1 MTVKLKLIYLIC
13 LILCVFITFSTVNA
27 TDLSQDL
34 ALDDSNDVAIISQS
48 ESSLTNLNENSD
60 NAEFYNE
67 DEDCVDSMNELSNS
81 NQKNIEDDQSNS
93 LLSNDDLDSINSDE
107 ISLKSGLGYAN
118 SDINSD
124 SSSKN
129 SLGASIL
136 KESSYSFNDLQ
147 NLINGAKANSIIN
160 LEGKTFIGNGSFVTI
175 DKALTINGGS
185 NDNMATLDAKN
196 LSSILLITSNNVHL
210 LNCNFINGLDNSVL
224 IKASNCSISNS
235 NFRDNYHHL
244 RVMGDN
250 ENFTLKYCNF
260 TGAYLTESSSVVI
273 TVNKTNISYCN
284 FINNTVENS
293 GDAQGHGA
301 ALQIGKSSNLLN
313 VGLIDY
319 CNFINNTVI
328 TNSDGTHAGAICFRP
343 GIVVKNSNFINNYCN
358 RIGGAT
364 TLHSDGEII
373 NCTFINNSAGEYGG
387 AISTGFTTD
396 DISVNITNCTFIN
409 NSAPMGG
416 AIQIKGHN
424 VRVTNSKFEDNK
436 ANESEGG
443 AVFIMGN
450 SALIINST
458 FNDNFAKTVGAG
470 ILINGSDASILNSS
484 FDSNVADFGAAVYVI
499 GPDANLFSSNFTN
512 HDVKNGSVYIKGIN
526 TYVYDSNFLDNF
538 GEAGAGLF
546 ILGSNTTLISSNFS
560 SNNVTKKGG
569 AIFIEGSNAKLIL
582 SNFLNN
588 NAIPSISELED
599 GLGGAIYIKG
609 DNNLIDSSIFNFNT
623 ARNGSAIYTD
633 GLKMTLSNT
642 DFDKNQAWSYVLNS
656 SVNPS
661 SCYFNQSDILI
672 ELTLVGGNNIANA
685 IYNTASMDE
694 IYFYNVSYIS
704 SKGKKVTG
712 EEEIHP
718 VDGAQNSNDGSLLY
732 QDDREDN
739 QLVNVIIY
747 KDLQENSKLLSS
759 SSMANG
765 LAEGKELNGQIILNK
780 TFITGILGDIE
791 FNLSDYIDEPLEPGK
806 YHLYAEHFEDD
817 YYKEIDETNEF
828 DIVPILDIS
837 IDIGSSRVNIDFNK
851 TLKYTIKVQNNGPND
866 ATGVNVNALIPE
878 GLIYLSSSPSIGSY
892 DSANGIWTIG
902 NLDSGDNQTLIIN
915 VQTNK
920 TGLIDFPVTVSSIED
935 DSNLTNNYDNKT
947 IRVLMADLAIDV
959 EASDD
964 NLNYGDTVD
973 WTVTVVNNGPNNA
986 SNLIVL
992 LDFDDGLIYLDSSN
1006 DTFNQSNNQ
1015 WKIPNLLVGDE
1026 INLIIS
1032 TKVNTSNNSLNLK
1045 ANVSADTFDS
1055 IPSNNFDLD
1064 SVNVLPLCDLITK
1077 LSVSDKEANK
1087 DDVVDWI
1094 VVVSN
1099 DGPDSAADVS
1109 LSLSDLESLGLVVV
1123 GSSDDS
1129 FDNDACE
1136 WFIGDLDAGDSV
1148 SLTITTKVDKSNG
1161 NITIVGEAETST
1173 MESDYENN
1181 IDNESLAINPL
1192 CDVKIDIEVS
1202 NSTINNGDEVDWIVV
1217 VSNDGPDSAADVS
1230 LSLSDLESL
1239 GLVVVGS
1246 SDDSFDEDACEWLI
1260 GDLDAGESVSLTITT
1275 KAHRSG
1281 DEIVLVGNVK
1291 TSTYEL
1297 NKDNNEDN
1305 ESLEVLPVCD
1315 LVISISPDKNPANVG
1330 ETVNWIINVT
1340 NNGPDKASDVNVA
1353 NSLPEGLEFI
1363 VHDSNKGDLEEITD
1377 EEGNVIDFIWKVG
1390 DLESNESAL
1399 LIISTNALEEGSVLN
1414 NASVNSSTTDINQSN
1429 NFDSSELDIISSDD
1443 SDNNQD
1449 DNPDSSD
1456 NADDNNDSESDE
1468 YEDEG
1473 FPWYDYFPDDQNNNS
1488 SKNLDDGSLDKSK
1501 NNYGDSSKMSNKND
1515 SIIPIGLSNQKTGN
1529 PLVFVVLSIFA
1540 LFLLGYRKN

>member
-747 KDLQENSKLLSS
+747 KDLQENGKLLSS

-1468 YEDEG
+1468 YDDEG

-1515 SIIPIGLSNQKTGN
+1515 STIPIDLSNKKTGN

-1540 LFLLGYRKN
+1540 LFLLGHRKN

>member
-34 ALDDSNDVAIISQS
+34 ALDDSDGVAIISQS

-129 SLGASIL
+129 SLGANNL
-136 KESSYSFNDLQ
+136 KESSYGFNDLQ
-147 NLINGAKANSIIN
+147 NLINGANANSIIN
-160 LEGKTFIGNGSFVTI
+160 LEGKTFIGNGSFVKI

-185 NDNMATLDAKN
+185 KDNMATLDAKN

-244 RVMGDN
+244 RVMGNN
-250 ENFTLKYCNF
+250 ENFTLQYCNF
-260 TGAYLTESSSVVI
+260 TGGYLNESSSVVI
-273 TVNKTNISYCN
+273 TVNKSYISYCN
-284 FINNTVENS
+284 FINNTVKSNA
-293 GDAQGHGA
+293 DVQGHGA
-301 ALQIGKSSNLLN
+301 ALQIGTSYTSLSL
-313 VGLIDY
+313 GFIDY

-328 TNSDGTHAGAICFRP
+328 TNSDSTHAGALCFRP
-343 GIVVKNSNFINNYCN
+343 GIVVRNSNFINNYCN
-358 RIGGAT
+358 RMGGAT
-364 TLHSDGEII
+364 SLHSDGEII

-387 AISTGFTTD
+387 AICTGLSTD
-396 DISVNITNCTFIN
+396 DISVNITNCIFIN

-443 AVFIMGN
+443 AVFIVGN

-458 FNDNFAKTVGAG
+458 FNDNFAKTFGAG

-546 ILGSNTTLISSNFS
+546 IQGSNTTLISSNFS
-560 SNNVTKKGG
+560 SNNASKKGG

-588 NAIPSISELED
+588 NAIPSISELDD

-661 SCYFNQSDILI
+661 SSYFNQSDILI
-672 ELTLVGGNNIANA
+672 ELTLIGGNNIANA

-712 EEEIHP
+712 DEEIHP
-718 VDGAQNSNDGSLLY
+718 VDGAQNSNNGSLLY

-747 KDLQENSKLLSS
+747 KDLQENGKLLSA
-759 SSMANG
+759 SSMANV
-765 LAEGKELNGQIILNK
+765 LAEGNDFNGQIILNK
-780 TFITGILGDIE
+780 TFTTGILGDIG

-828 DIVPILDIS
+828 DIVPILDLS

-851 TLKYTIKVQNNGPND
+851 TVKYTIKVQNNGPND
-866 ATGVNVNALIPE
+866 ATGVNVNAVIPE

-920 TGLIDFPVTVSSIED
+920 TGLIDFPVNVSSIED
-935 DSNLTNNYDNKT
+935 DSNFTNNYDNKT

-986 SNLIVL
+986 SNLIVI
-992 LDFDDGLIYLDSSN
+992 LDLDDGLVYLDSSN

-1015 WKIPNLLVGDE
+1015 WEIPNLLVGDE

-1032 TKVNTSNNSLNLK
+1032 TKVNTSNNGLNLK

-1064 SVNVLPLCDLITK
+1064 TVNVLPLCDLITK
-1077 LSVSDKEANK
+1077 VSVSDDEANK
-1087 DDVVDWI
+1087 DDIVDWI

-1099 DGPDSAADVS
+1099 DGPDSASDVS

-1129 FDNDACE
+1129 FDEDVCE
-1136 WFIGDLDAGDSV
+1136 WFIGDLGAGESV
-1148 SLTITTKVDKSNG
+1148 SLTITTQINKSDD
-1161 NITIVGEAETST
+1161 NISIVGEAETST

-1192 CDVKIDIEVS
+1192 CDVRIDIEVS
-1202 NSTINNGDEVDWIVV
+1202 NSIINNGDAVDWIVV
-1217 VSNDGPDSAADVS
+1217 VSNDGPDSASDVS

-1246 SDDSFDEDACEWLI
+1246 SDDSFDEDACEWFI
-1260 GDLDAGESVSLTITT
+1260 GDLDAGESVSLTLTT
-1275 KAHRSG
+1275 KANRS
-1281 DEIVLVGNVK
+1281 DDDIVLVGKVE
-1291 TSTYEL
+1291 TSTFEL
-1297 NKDNNEDN
+1297 NEDNNEDN

-1315 LVISISPDKNPANVG
+1315 LVISISPDNNPVNVG

-1468 YEDEG
+1468 YDDEG

-1488 SKNLDDGSLDKSK
+1488 GKNLDKSK
-1501 NNYGDSSKMSNKND
+1501 NNYGDNSKMSNKND
-1515 SIIPIGLSNQKTGN
+1515 SIMPIDLSNKKTGN